1 MKNCKFMYKIFMEES
16 KKIEPTIVFWGG
28 VGFWGFFC
36 ILFSFLQVKHI
47 FSFIRK
53 RVPTKIFH
61 RKIKNIVIV

>member
-36 ILFSFLQVKHI
+36 ILFSFKQVKQSSGLFRAVRC
-47 FSFIRK
+47 FS
-53 RVPTKIFH
+53 
-61 RKIKNIVIV
+61 